1 MHGGFGGGGGG
12 GGHSGGYGGG
22 HSGGYGGHSG
32 GHSSG
37 HSSGA
42 HHHGGELNPNS
53 MNSHDL
59 GGSSQSVLGHIAGIG
74 QNPQGIIGHI
84 ASWLTGQHQVTHHAA
99 GATGQSQH
107 MGDQSWTSAAL
118 QAERSISWKQRLVK
132 MPAIQIMA
140 IFMVI
145 AGWLFFLGM
154 LRHGDAE
161 HVSKAPS
168 ATQREQSQR
177 DQSEWRQQLTGS
189 GASAF
194 GMPRD
199 VEGAVPPDLSHYVPQ
214 AYVGN
219 STFVPAASQTATN
232 GNSSYGAAGAPA
244 MSAYAP
250 STAAAPAPTAQIG
263 RRSFSARAAMSA
275 PQEAQ
280 PASGTMAG
288 DLYAPI
294 ESRRSFHHR
303 VIAER

>member
-1 MHGGFGGGGGG
+1 
-12 GGHSGGYGGG
+12 
-22 HSGGYGGHSG
+22 
-32 GHSSG
+32 
-37 HSSGA
+37 
-42 HHHGGELNPNS
+42 

-189 GASAF
+189 GAQSPEPAEVAEGAGLSTPGASAF